1 MNNEKNSSGSK
12 NRNSENEIRKNGE
25 TIYNYGSDSSYGI
38 EREVRGNR
46 TQQNPGGYSAINY
59 EPETEKAH
67 VPEGVKRLFIRVGL
81 ILAMVC
87 VFFVIKAMN
96 DGEDT
101 SEPESF
107 TQSTPVYDEN
117 FYEDWR
123 EENPTLAAMVEAQA
137 RESLSYV
144 QQDSNQQ
151 NTIHS
156 DANKEEN
163 SDLEEIETNVS
174 EMDNEAEN
182 EVSEIEDIS
191 AEAVDADID
200 EIEVLTFRNER
211 LLEQHYDKHG
221 IEMGFASAEEYEE
234 AAFAVVCNPDALH
247 KIEQEDGDHVY
258 YVEETNEFVVVST
271 DGYIRTYFYPNAG
284 IDYFNRQ

>member
-1 MNNEKNSSGSK
+1 MNNEKNNKG
-12 NRNSENEIRKNGE
+12 NEDRNFENKIGKNGE

-38 EREVRGNR
+38 GREIRESD
-46 TQQNPGGYSAINY
+46 TQQNPGGYSAMNY
-59 EPETEKAH
+59 EPVRESKGSGMH

-123 EENPTLAAMVEAQA
+123 EEN
-137 RESLSYV
+137 ES
-144 QQDSNQQ
+144 
-151 NTIHS
+151 S
-156 DANKEEN
+156 DAADSYRDTEER
-163 SDLEEIETNVS
+163 I
-174 EMDNEAEN
+174 
-182 EVSEIEDIS
+182 
-191 AEAVDADID
+191 
-200 EIEVLTFRNER
+200 TFRTDE
-211 LLEQHYDKHG
+211 LLQQHYDKHG
-221 IEMGFASAEEYEE
+221 IEMGFASPEEYEE
-234 AAFAVVCNPDALH
+234 AAFAVICNPDALH
-247 KIEQEDGDHVY
+247 KLEEEDGDHVY